1 MKAID
6 REQQAEAEIGH
17 TTFSRGVP
25 LFLTTLLL
33 AIIFGV
39 FTLERFQ
46 SDSVPLA
53 DDVLHLAPSVADI
66 SDSITREGAYNA
78 FFTLNRTLL
87 GNMERLASDLE
98 RSSPLRK
105 TLLPPMNRYLTGRF
119 GAQNADVLR
128 GRDGWLFYGPAVAHL
143 TGPGFLSTRLPH
155 RDDPVEALGAF
166 HDQLAERGIQLV
178 VVPLPVKASI
188 HPEQLSS
195 RAPSDRAIQSASHKA
210 FLAALEARGVLA
222 CDVTDAL
229 IRAKANVPVY
239 LARDSHWTPEGMHV
253 AAEALQAFLRR
264 HVSGLPQGDVAYR
277 AGTPQNIEHAGDL
290 AVMLAPEDAAR
301 YGMNEAIQHQAV
313 EASDGAP
320 WAPDPNG
327 QVLLLG
333 DSFANIFELEGMGW
347 GAHGGLA
354 AWLSLLLQQPLDA
367 ITQNGDGAHA
377 TRQRLIQA
385 LQRSEDRLAGKR
397 IVIFAFAARELSL
410 GDWKP
415 ELKLPPVATTSRQ
428 RPGDVVRI
436 SIQPQETLSRHA
448 VVSCES
454 GPEA

>member
-25 LFLTTLLL
+25 LFLTTLLIAL
-33 AIIFGV
+33 IFGV

-46 SDSVPLA
+46 SDSVPLV
-53 DDVLHLAPSVADI
+53 DDALHLAPSVADI
-66 SDSITREGAYNA
+66 ADTLTREGAYHA

-87 GNMERLASDLE
+87 GNMERLTSDLE

-105 TLLPPMNRYLTGRF
+105 ALLPPMNRYLTGHF

-143 TGPGFLSTRLPH
+143 TGPGFMRADLPH
-155 RDDPVEALGAF
+155 RSDPVDALAAF
-166 HDQLAERGIQLV
+166 HDQLAERGIELV

-188 HPEQLSS
+188 YPERLSS
-195 RAPSDRAIQSASHKA
+195 RAPTDRAIQSASHED
-210 FLAALEARGVLA
+210 FLAALELRGVLI
-222 CDVTDAL
+222 CDVNDAL
-229 IRAKANVPVY
+229 LTAKANGPVY
-239 LARDSHWTPEGMHV
+239 LARDSHWTPEGMH
-253 AAEALQAFLRR
+253 AATEALQVFLRE
-264 HVSGLPQGDVAYR
+264 HVPELPQGEVAYR
-277 AGTPQNIEHAGDL
+277 AGTPQSIEHAGDL
-290 AVMLAPEDAAR
+290 AVMLAPDDAAR
-301 YGMNEAIQHQAV
+301 YGMNETIQHQAV
-313 EASDGAP
+313 EGPDGVP
-320 WAPDPNG
+320 WAPDPSG
-327 QVLLLG
+327 QVMLLG

-377 TRQRLIQA
+377 TRLRLNQT
-385 LQRSEDRLAGKR
+385 LQRGEDRLAGKR
-397 IVIFAFAARELSL
+397 VVIFAFAARELSL

-415 ELKLPPVATTSRQ
+415 ELKLPAAATASRQ
-428 RPGDVVRI
+428 RPEVTRRI
-436 SIQPQETLSRHA
+436 SIQPGGGSFPQCRFM
-448 VVSCES
+448 
-454 GPEA
+454 

>member
-1 MKAID
+1 MGPMGLIRCNLVSHTTHKTHKAKVVMKAID

-25 LFLTTLLL
+25 LFLTSLLL
-33 AIIFGV
+33 ALIFGV
-39 FTLERFQ
+39 FALERFQ

-53 DDVLHLAPSVADI
+53 DDMLHLAPSVADV
-66 SDSITREGAYNA
+66 SDTVTREGVYNA
-78 FFTLNRTLL
+78 FFTVNRTLL
-87 GNMERLASDLE
+87 GNMERLTSDLE
-98 RSSPLRK
+98 RSSPLREA
-105 TLLPPMNRYLTGRF
+105 LLPPMNRYLTGYL

-128 GRDGWLFYGPAVAHL
+128 GRDGWLYYGPAVSHL
-143 TGPGFLSTRLPH
+143 TGPGFLDARFPH
-155 RDDPVEALGAF
+155 RDEPVEALAAF

-195 RAPSDRAIQSASHKA
+195 RAPSDRAIQSASHEA
-210 FLAALEARGVLA
+210 FLAALNARGVLT

-229 IRAKANVPVY
+229 IRAKENGPVY

-253 AAEALQAFLRR
+253 AAEALQAFLRE
-264 HVSGLPQGDVAYR
+264 HVPGLPQGDVAFR

-301 YGMNEAIQHQAV
+301 YGMNETILHQTV
-313 EASDGAP
+313 EGPDGTP
-320 WAPDPNG
+320 WTPDPSG
-327 QVLLLG
+327 KVLLLG

-385 LQRSEDRLAGKR
+385 LQRGDDRLAGKR
-397 IVIFAFAARELSL
+397 AVVFAFAARELSL
-410 GDWKP
+410 GDWKA
-415 ELKLPPVATTSRQ
+415 ELVLPAGLR
-428 RPGDVVRI
+428 
-436 SIQPQETLSRHA
+436 
-448 VVSCES
+448 
-454 GPEA
+454 

>member
-1 MKAID
+1 
-6 REQQAEAEIGH
+6 
-17 TTFSRGVP
+17 
-25 LFLTTLLL
+25 
-33 AIIFGV
+33 
-39 FTLERFQ
+39 
-46 SDSVPLA
+46 
-53 DDVLHLAPSVADI
+53 
-66 SDSITREGAYNA
+66 
-78 FFTLNRTLL
+78 
-87 GNMERLASDLE
+87 MERLASDLE

-195 RAPSDRAIQSASHKA
+195 RAPSDKAIQSASHKA

-229 IRAKANVPVY
+229 IRAKANGPVY